1 MGVEPTSISLTNC
14 RSTVELQ
21 SLESGLI
28 LTVLTGNESTDTNVS
43 VNRFLARESPLVG
56 STTTNTHTVSNFCVA
71 VNIFQLV

>member
-1 MGVEPTSISLTNC
+1 
-14 RSTVELQ
+14 
-21 SLESGLI
+21 LI